1 MALTK
6 VQNTGIADDAV
17 TTDKIE
23 NTTVVAADIAAGTV
37 SADKLAST
45 LDLSSKTVTLKNLK
59 NLAVY
64 PQNKRFLIE
73 KIMEQ

>member
-6 VQNTGIADDAV
+6 VQNTGLADDAI

-23 NTTVVAADIAAGTV
+23 NTTVVAADIADGTV

-45 LDLSSKTVTLKNLK
+45 
-59 NLAVY
+59 
-64 PQNKRFLIE
+64 
-73 KIMEQ
+73 